1 MLITL
6 RGQEGGGGRFIRG
19 GRGVGVRRRFVGRGF
34 FVRARVQLLPELI
47 IRANPGCQFVLS
59 VNKERSWYPC
69 TWSHCSPTSPS
80 RVMEKPHD
88 EN

>member
-6 RGQEGGGGRFIRG
+6 RGQEGGGRFICG
-19 GRGVGVRRRFVGRGF
+19 GRGVGVRRRFVGRGY

-59 VNKERSWYPC
+59 VNKEGKFLKNC
-69 TWSHCSPTSPS
+69 GAPS
-80 RVMEKPHD
+80 VREYNRVI
-88 EN
+88 

>member
-6 RGQEGGGGRFIRG
+6 RGQEGGGRFICG
-19 GRGVGVRRRFVGRGF
+19 GRGVGVRRRFVGWGF

-59 VNKERSWYPC
+59 VNKEGKFRKNC
-69 TWSHCSPTSPS
+69 GAPS
-80 RVMEKPHD
+80 VGEYNRVI
-88 EN
+88 